1 MSDEDL
7 RARIVALRGEMPKLR
22 ITDEEAEK
30 MLQELKTQTEM
41 LKELEKID
49 VGEAQPATIF
59 TRRDKP

>member
-7 RARIVALRGEMPKLR
+7 RARIVALIGEMPKLR

-49 VGEAQPATIF
+49 VGEVQPATIF